1 MDLGVHNNHNLILD
15 NLIKQ
20 PLELEGRLKNLEKVN
35 FYKKRNSLISRVR
48 HHYNNYM
55 PRLKVGFRI
64 IILAI
69 CHLLKWLNK
78 GLGEEQDLEVYPM
91 HLIS

>member
-1 MDLGVHNNHNLILD
+1 
-15 NLIKQ
+15 
-20 PLELEGRLKNLEKVN
+20 
-35 FYKKRNSLISRVR
+35 
-48 HHYNNYM
+48 M

-91 HLIS
+91 HLISWLNNNNNLKANHRHIILLDRKIIENENLI